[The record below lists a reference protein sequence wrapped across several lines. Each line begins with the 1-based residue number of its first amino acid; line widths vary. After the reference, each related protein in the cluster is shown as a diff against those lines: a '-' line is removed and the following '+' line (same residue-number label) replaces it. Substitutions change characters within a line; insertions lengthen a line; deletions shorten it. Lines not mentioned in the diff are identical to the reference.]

1 MADIT
6 KISANGIDYNIKDAT
21 ARSSISTINTT
32 MSGLEGDVETA
43 EGNITSLGTRM
54 TTAESDIDTLEGKMT
69 TAEGNITDLQSR
81 TTALEANVSA
91 TIPNGANLNNY
102 VNVGKYGIIQ
112 NSVAA
117 SLYNCPSSYAGLLI
131 VWNANGTSATSPTT
145 WYYVAQEYSDINGNV
160 WRRVG
165 GTGSTT
171 TVTWEAWK
179 TYG

>member
-6 KISANGIDYNIKDAT
+6 QIAANGINYNIKDAT
-21 ARSSISTINTT
+21 ARADVATANGNISN
-32 MSGLEGDVETA
+32 LADDVDTA
-43 EGNITSLGTRM
+43 EGNISALQGQM
-54 TTAESDIDTLEGKMT
+54 TTANGKITTLEGKMT
-69 TAEGNITDLQSR
+69 TAEGNISSLQTR
-81 TTALEANVSA
+81 TSALEANVSE